1 MCSGGVG
8 GGSGGGGGGAGRC
21 GGGGA
26 IGGSCCCN
34 CNYNCLISMQVF
46 GLLYRS
52 EYKAEYIGRKP
63 YIEYSSTIL
72 QCTVI
77 GNTIGWFP
85 RAGRWRRVSSYRSI
99 SGGRFANTGGREGGV
114 GTHSHHF
121 MDR

>member
-1 MCSGGVG
+1 MVEVAVKIVIVEVILLS
-8 GGSGGGGGGAGRC
+8 
-21 GGGGA
+21 
-26 IGGSCCCN
+26 
-34 CNYNCLISMQVF
+34 LISMQVF

-77 GNTIGWFP
+77 ENTIGWFP

-121 MDR
+121 MDRGFGHNCKTQVTVVSNS